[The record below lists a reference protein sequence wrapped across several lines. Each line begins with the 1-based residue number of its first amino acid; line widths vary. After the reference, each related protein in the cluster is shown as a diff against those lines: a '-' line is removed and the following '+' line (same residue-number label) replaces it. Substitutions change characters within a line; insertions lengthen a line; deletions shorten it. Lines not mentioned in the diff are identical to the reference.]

1 MHDRPLTHYAKLS
14 IAVAVVT
21 FMLKLVAWKMT
32 GSVGLLS
39 DALESLA
46 NVAASMVAYASL
58 AVAVKPA
65 DDDHAHGHSKA
76 EYFAAGVEGGLIV
89 IAALVI
95 GWEAVDRFFTPQ
107 AITQPVAGLAVS
119 MFASALNFIVAGI
132 LLKVGRLRRSV
143 ALEADAKHLMTD
155 VWTSIAVMFAVAL
168 VALTGW
174 PWLDP
179 VIGVALAF
187 HIIVTGVKLVNE
199 SLHGLMDSA
208 VAPDELESIR
218 ATLNKYASEGIQYHA
233 LRTRRAGALKFMSVH
248 LLMPGAW
255 TIAKGH
261 DLSEQIENELRGA
274 LPGLV
279 VVTHMEPVEDP
290 VSWDDVGLERGTP
303 PSSVL

>member
-1 MHDRPLTHYAKLS
+1 MTQRPLTHYAMLS

-21 FMLKLVAWKMT
+21 FLLKLVAWRLT

-46 NVAASMVAYASL
+46 NVAAAMVALASL
-58 AVAVKPA
+58 HVAMKPE

-76 EYFAAGVEGGLIV
+76 EYFAAGVEGGLIM

-95 GWEAVDRFFTPQ
+95 GWEAIDRFFAPQ
-107 AITQPVAGLAVS
+107 TITQPVAGLAVS
-119 MFASALNFIVAGI
+119 MFASLLNFIVAGI
-132 LLKVGRLRRSV
+132 LAKVGHQRRSV
-143 ALEADAKHLMTD
+143 ALEADARHLMTD
-155 VWTSIAVMFAVAL
+155 VWTSIAVLIAVSL
-168 VALTGW
+168 VSFTGW

-179 VIGVALAF
+179 LIGLLLAF
-187 HIIVTGVKLVNE
+187 HIIITGVKLVNE

-218 ATLNKYASEGIQYHA
+218 TALGRYADKGVQFHA

-255 TIAKGH
+255 TIAQGH
-261 DLSEQIENELRGA
+261 DLSEQIENDLRK
-274 LPGLV
+274 LIPGLV
-279 VVTHMEPVEDP
+279 VVTHLEPEEDP
-290 VSWDDVGLERGTP
+290 VSWDDVGLERTKNGEA
-303 PSSVL
+303 